1 MPIPTEPIGS
11 IPRPQELIEALGR
24 LNTGKIQP
32 SEYEQV
38 LDAAVRDT
46 IHRFEKTES
55 PVITDGEQAKPSF
68 ATYPLTGVG
77 NLAAD
82 GVTITFADGHTRQL
96 PSLTGGPFRYGV
108 YAETYLKN
116 AMRLTRLPV
125 KQAVISVSAL
135 SLLYPGASIP
145 GYSKEQFE
153 MDLLDEGE
161 SDIRRCLMAGAHCVQ
176 IDFTEGRLSLKLDPS
191 GGLLRR
197 FIALNNQVLHRF
209 TPEERSR
216 IGVHSCPGGDRDS
229 THSASVDYAELLPA
243 LFSLAAGRFYLQ
255 LASEPDRK
263 YVLGLIK
270 EHLQPDQ
277 VVFIGVVDPIVARIE
292 SPREVCAAVI
302 EAASLIPPER
312 LGTTDDCG
320 FAPFADD
327 ISTARETAFEKI
339 RARVEGTRLAEREMG
354 L

>member
-1 MPIPTEPIGS
+1 VPIPTEPIGS
-11 IPRPQELIEALGR
+11 IPRPHELIEALGR
-24 LNTGKIQP
+24 LNTGEIQQ

-46 IHRFEKTES
+46 IRRFEKTES

-68 ATYPLTGVG
+68 ATYPLTGVTS
-77 NLAAD
+77 LAAD

-96 PSLTGGPFRYGV
+96 PSLTGGPFRYGI

-191 GGLLRR
+191 GELLRR

-263 YVLGLIK
+263 YVLRLIK
-270 EHLQPDQ
+270 EHLHPDQ

-302 EAASLIPPER
+302 EAVSFIPPNR

-339 RARVEGTRLAEREMG
+339 RARVEGTHLAEREMG

>member
-11 IPRPQELIEALGR
+11 IPRPHELIEALGN
-24 LNTGKIQP
+24 LNTGKIQQ

-38 LDAAVRDT
+38 LDAALRDT
-46 IHRFEKTES
+46 IRRFEQTQS

-68 ATYPLTGVG
+68 ATYPLTGVSS
-77 NLAAD
+77 LAAD

-96 PSLTGGPFRYGV
+96 PSLTCGPFRYGI

-116 AMRLTRLPV
+116 AMRLTRLRV

-145 GYSKEQFE
+145 GYSEEQFE

-161 SDIRRCLMAGAHCVQ
+161 SDIRRCLKAGAHCVQ

-209 TPEERSR
+209 TPEERRR

-229 THSASVDYAELLPA
+229 THRRRRPA
-243 LFSLAAGRFYLQ
+243 LRTYPPSSQQPAPEAQAA
-255 LASEPDRK
+255 
-263 YVLGLIK
+263 
-270 EHLQPDQ
+270 
-277 VVFIGVVDPIVARIE
+277 DPARSRIACRPVQE
-292 SPREVCAAVI
+292 LR
-302 EAASLIPPER
+302 
-312 LGTTDDCG
+312 G
-320 FAPFADD
+320 
-327 ISTARETAFEKI
+327 
-339 RARVEGTRLAEREMG
+339 
-354 L
+354 

>member
-11 IPRPQELIEALGR
+11 IPRPDELIEALGS
-24 LNTGKIQP
+24 LNTGKIQQ
-32 SEYEQV
+32 SDYEQI
-38 LDAAVRDT
+38 LDAALLDT
-46 IHRFEKTES
+46 IRRFEQTES

-68 ATYPLTGVG
+68 ATYPLTGVN

-96 PSLTGGPFRYGV
+96 PRLTGGPFRYGI

-116 AMRLTRLPV
+116 AMRLTRVPV

-145 GYSKEQFE
+145 GYSNEQFE
-153 MDLLDEGE
+153 MDLLAETE

-176 IDFTEGRLSLKLDPS
+176 IDFTEGRLSLKLDPG

-197 FIALNNQVLHRF
+197 FIALNNQVLHGF

-229 THSASVDYAELLPA
+229 THSATVDYAELLPA

-263 YVLGLIK
+263 YVLGLIR
-270 EHLQPDQ
+270 EHLQPNQ
-277 VVFIGVVDPIVARIE
+277 VVFIGVVDPIAARIE

-302 EAASLIPPER
+302 EAVSFIPPER

-339 RARVEGTRLAEREMG
+339 RARVEGTRLAERELG

>member
-1 MPIPTEPIGS
+1 MPIATEPIGS
-11 IPRPQELIEALGR
+11 IPRPQELIEALGK
-24 LNTGKIQP
+24 LSTGRFMQA
-32 SEYEQV
+32 EYEQV
-38 LDAAVRDT
+38 LDAAVLDT
-46 IHRFEKTES
+46 IRRFEKTES
-55 PVITDGEQAKPSF
+55 PVITDGEQGKPSF
-68 ATYPLTGVG
+68 ATYPLTGVNG
-77 NLAAD
+77 LAPD
-82 GVTITFADGHTRQL
+82 GVTIPFADGHTRQL
-96 PSLTGGPFRYGV
+96 PRLTGGPFRYGI

-116 AMRLTRLPV
+116 ALRLTRLPV

-135 SLLYPGASIP
+135 SLLYGDAIP

-153 MDLLDEGE
+153 KDLLDEAE
-161 SDIRRCLMAGAHCVQ
+161 SDIRRCLIAGAHCVQ
-176 IDFTEGRLSLKLDPS
+176 IDFTEGRLSLKLDPG

-197 FIALNNQVLHRF
+197 FIELNNQVLHRF

-263 YVLGLIK
+263 HVLGLIK
-270 EHLQPDQ
+270 QHLQPYQ
-277 VVFIGVVDPIVARIE
+277 VVFIGVVDPIVSRIE
-292 SPREVCAAVI
+292 SPREVCAAVV
-302 EAASLIPPER
+302 EAASFIPPDQ

-320 FAPFADD
+320 FSPFADD
-327 ISTARETAFEKI
+327 VSTARDTAFAKI